1 MSASGTALLSLAMH
15 SSSCSLDWM
24 NMQDMWDVQWQR
36 GPDSSLERGF
46 VELSRAHCVITSDFD
61 VKFQSA
67 LSCASKSCVIFRE
80 RKNALFLQFGN
91 WQFYLICRQLTYFD
105 SGYVSRETRLESVLI
120 SLFLRTRN
128 FWAENVWNNLNL
140 LVKALTFLNQLRFY
154 QVFIWCK
161 QEI

>member
-46 VELSRAHCVITSDFD
+46 VELSRAHCVITSDYD
-61 VKFQSA
+61 VKFRSA
-67 LSCASKSCVIFRE
+67 LFCASKSCVIFRE
-80 RKNALFLQFGN
+80 RKNALLLQFGN
-91 WQFYLICRQLTYFD
+91 WQFYLMCRQLTYFD
-105 SGYVSRETRLESVLI
+105 RGYVSRETRLESVLI

>member
-46 VELSRAHCVITSDFD
+46 VELSRAHCIITSHYD

-67 LSCASKSCVIFRE
+67 LFCASNSCVIFRVVVAVWKLTILLNVSAAYILWQRI
-80 RKNALFLQFGN
+80 RKPWNKVRISSNIIISPHSKFL
-91 WQFYLICRQLTYFD
+91 
-105 SGYVSRETRLESVLI
+105 SR
-120 SLFLRTRN
+120 
-128 FWAENVWNNLNL
+128 
-140 LVKALTFLNQLRFY
+140 K
-154 QVFIWCK
+154 CMK
-161 QEI
+161 

>member
-24 NMQDMWDVQWQR
+24 NMQDMWDVQWQH

-46 VELSRAHCVITSDFD
+46 VELSRAHCVITFDYD
-61 VKFQSA
+61 VKFQFA
-67 LSCASKSCVIFRE
+67 LFCASKSVIFRE

-91 WQFYLICRQLTYFD
+91 WQFYLMCRQLTYFD

-120 SLFLRTRN
+120 SLLLRSRN

>member
-46 VELSRAHCVITSDFD
+46 VDFSRAHCVITFDYD

-67 LSCASKSCVIFRE
+67 LFCASKSCVIFRE
-80 RKNALFLQFGN
+80 RKNALLLQFGN
-91 WQFYLICRQLTYFD
+91 WQFYLMCRQLTYFD
-105 SGYVSRETRLESVLI
+105 RGYVTRETRLESVLI

>member
-1 MSASGTALLSLAMH
+1 MARHFCRSQCIHLLARLIGWTCRTCEM
-15 SSSCSLDWM
+15 
-24 NMQDMWDVQWQR
+24 
-36 GPDSSLERGF
+36 ERGF
-46 VELSRAHCVITSDFD
+46 VELSRAHCVITSDYD

-80 RKNALFLQFGN
+80 RKNSLFLQFGN
-91 WQFYLICRQLTYFD
+91 WQFYLMCRQLTYFD

-154 QVFIWCK
+154 QVVIWCR

>member
-1 MSASGTALLSLAMH
+1 MARHFCRSQCIHLLARLIGWTCRTCEMFSDSVDRTVAWNGVLLSCLAH
-15 SSSCSLDWM
+15 
-24 NMQDMWDVQWQR
+24 
-36 GPDSSLERGF
+36 
-46 VELSRAHCVITSDFD
+46 ITSTSDYD

-67 LSCASKSCVIFRE
+67 LFCASKSCVIFRE

-91 WQFYLICRQLTYFD
+91 WQFYLMCRQLTYFD

-120 SLFLRTRN
+120 SLFLCTRN

>member
-1 MSASGTALLSLAMH
+1 MSACGTALLSLAMH

-46 VELSRAHCVITSDFD
+46 VELSRAHCVITSDYD
-61 VKFQSA
+61 VKFQS
-67 LSCASKSCVIFRE
+67 IFRE
-80 RKNALFLQFGN
+80 RKNALLLQFGN
-91 WQFYLICRQLTYFD
+91 WQFYLMCRQLTYFD
-105 SGYVSRETRLESVLI
+105 RGYVNRETRLESVLI